1 MEYIYT
7 TAANGLTV
15 RIPADWYPQ
24 WKEKQDEIRAG
35 KSKAE
40 AQTTER
46 LRRPPR
52 PPKQRRPE
60 GRQTKKAPHLPA

>member
-15 RIPADWYPQ
+15 RIPADRYPQ

-35 KSKAE
+35 KSKVDP
-40 AQTTER
+40 QMTER
-46 LRRPPR
+46 LRSLME
-52 PPKQRRPE
+52 RR
-60 GRQTKKAPHLPA
+60 